1 MARGG
6 METFVH
12 VVVGWSALVVLAA
25 RPLKKGWLFFSLGR
39 VNDEAEAPIKNPTR
53 QIDRNLTSTFQ
64 LAMVER
70 VLGALANAPGSCGE
84 EEAVVGVL
92 SSGGVMS
99 VGAGTAE
106 LVLLRP
112 PTIGQPFGGKISCV
126 WVAMVRW

>member
-25 RPLKKGWLFFSLGR
+25 RPLKKGWLFFSLVR

-53 QIDRNLTSTFQ
+53 QIDRNLTST
-64 LAMVER
+64 MVER
-70 VLGALANAPGSCGE
+70 VLGALVNAPGSCGE

-112 PTIGQPFGGKISCV
+112 TIGQAFGGKSCV